1 MNPVQGTRTNPTQQ
15 KDNLKQNVLKAMQE
29 QLSHPVKFF
38 VKASDGSINKLRV
51 HRKDTDWSLNVK
63 RGLVNL
69 FQISGPLDQQYFI
82 QPEVRKSLFVVKKV
96 VLAYLPAT
104 LSIGVS
110 QSQ

>member
-1 MNPVQGTRTNPTQQ
+1 MQQ
-15 KDNLKQNVLKAMQE
+15 

-82 QPEVRKSLFVVKKV
+82 QPEVRKSLFVVKNV
-96 VLAYLPAT
+96 VLAYLSAT

-110 QSQ
+110 QSQSL

>member
-1 MNPVQGTRTNPTQQ
+1 MQQ
-15 KDNLKQNVLKAMQE
+15 

-96 VLAYLPAT
+96 VLAYLSAT
-104 LSIGVS
+104 LSIGNFSISIIMRKLYFSHTTILVS
-110 QSQ
+110 LC